1 VPHMVIFR
9 TADGK
14 PSYHQ
19 AEVLNE
25 AIRFVEHLRNEEQ
38 VNDARIFAMAE
49 VPIEFKVQ
57 WRVELAAP
65 AARPSPTVP
74 VPVVAPA
81 AVPAAE
87 VPVPAVA
94 DVAEAVDSDAVA
106 AEPADDETADHAEL
120 SPYGE
125 VQSEDEVGVAAGIGG
140 APLPAA
146 SSSRFGLF
154 NRG

>member
-1 VPHMVIFR
+1 MVIFR

-57 WRVELAAP
+57 WRVELAVPASPPSTTALAP
-65 AARPSPTVP
+65 A
-74 VPVVAPA
+74 VAPA
-81 AVPAAE
+81 AVPVTEVAE
-87 VPVPAVA
+87 VAAVA
-94 DVAEAVDSDAVA
+94 EVDEVADADAVA
-106 AEPADDETADHAEL
+106 AQPAGDETGDHAEL

-125 VQSEDEVGVAAGIGG
+125 VQTGDEVGVAAGIGG

>member
-65 AARPSPTVP
+65 PAPPGPAVL
-74 VPVVAPA
+74 VVAPA
-81 AVPAAE
+81 AVPVTE
-87 VPVPAVA
+87 
-94 DVAEAVDSDAVA
+94 VAEAAAVAEVDEVADANAVA
-106 AEPADDETADHAEL
+106 AEPAGDESADHAEL

-125 VQSEDEVGVAAGIGG
+125 AQTGDEVGVAAGIGG

>member
-57 WRVELAAP
+57 WRVELAVP
-65 AARPSPTVP
+65 AAPPGPTAP
-74 VPVVAPA
+74 VPVVAPVV
-81 AVPAAE
+81 VPATEVAEVAKAAE
-87 VPVPAVA
+87 V
-94 DVAEAVDSDAVA
+94 VDSDDI
-106 AEPADDETADHAEL
+106 AEPAGDEPADHAEL
-120 SPYGE
+120 SPY
-125 VQSEDEVGVAAGIGG
+125 SEMQTGDEVGVAAGIGG
-140 APLPAA
+140 APLPAS

-154 NRG
+154 NRS

>member
-1 VPHMVIFR
+1 MPHMVIFR

-57 WRVELAAP
+57 WRVELAP
-65 AARPSPTVP
+65 PPPPVVQ

-81 AVPAAE
+81 EASAADEPEMAE
-87 VPVPAVA
+87 VVASDVPTEERA
-94 DVAEAVDSDAVA
+94 D
-106 AEPADDETADHAEL
+106 AEPAEYSEL
-120 SPYGE
+120 APYDG
-125 VQSEDEVGVAAGIGG
+125 VQTPDEVGVAAGTGTGTGTSG
-140 APLPAA
+140 ASLPAA